1 MRVILIPDCCSLGIG
16 IEAKPFAIGVRI
28 EHPQELIDKAQY
40 GDFAG
45 HPRLGAADYA
55 LVHHTPDKS
64 RTAYSFCMC
73 PGGMVVA
80 AASEAGGVVVNGMS
94 MYQRDSGIANSALVV
109 NVGPQDFGTDPLA
122 GMEFQRYYEKLAFKA
137 GGGCYNAP
145 AQNVAS
151 FLKYLQ
157 PDLRCNIKATYRPG
171 LTACALDSVLPDF
184 VADTLR
190 SGILAFDKKISRF
203 CGWRRFAYRLSKQG
217 LLRR

>member
-1 MRVILIPDCCSLGIG
+1 
-16 IEAKPFAIGVRI
+16 
-28 EHPQELIDKAQY
+28 
-40 GDFAG
+40 
-45 HPRLGAADYA
+45 
-55 LVHHTPDKS
+55 
-64 RTAYSFCMC
+64 
-73 PGGMVVA
+73 
-80 AASEAGGVVVNGMS
+80 

-171 LTACALDSVLPDF
+171 LTAQTIFFNYKINDMGIITYFTAK
-184 VADTLR
+184 DTYF
-190 SGILAFDKKISRF
+190 ICQAHNHHT
-203 CGWRRFAYRLSKQG
+203 
-217 LLRR
+217 

>member
-1 MRVILIPDCCSLGIG
+1 
-16 IEAKPFAIGVRI
+16 
-28 EHPQELIDKAQY
+28 
-40 GDFAG
+40 
-45 HPRLGAADYA
+45 
-55 LVHHTPDKS
+55 
-64 RTAYSFCMC
+64 
-73 PGGMVVA
+73 MVVA

-137 GGGCYNAP
+137 GGSCYNAP

-190 SGILAFDKKISRF
+190 SGILAFDKKIQRF
-203 CGWRRFAYRLSKQG
+203 CGWRRFAYRYRNKDFCAG
-217 LLRR
+217 KNYA